1 MNCKAVIHKLYF
13 PLDGCLN
20 YDVQLWYEYRK
31 GCYAYAGNGKYFRTA
46 EEAEAYALKKSTVS
60 IEKNY

>member
-1 MNCKAVIHKLYF
+1 MNCKAIIHKTYF
-13 PLDGCLN
+13 PIDGYN
-20 YDVQLWYEYRK
+20 YDVQLWYEYIK